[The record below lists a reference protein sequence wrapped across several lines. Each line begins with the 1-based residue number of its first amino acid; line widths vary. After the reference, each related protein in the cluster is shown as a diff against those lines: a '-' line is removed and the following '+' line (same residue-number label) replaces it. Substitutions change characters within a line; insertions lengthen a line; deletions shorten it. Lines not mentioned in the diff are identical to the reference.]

1 MTDGSHSQMASSLAS
16 VQALSDHV
24 AQCLEICEGP
34 GTFYAQNVPKKTL
47 KILTPKEDKH
57 KQQIKKSLS
66 G

>member
-24 AQCLEICEGP
+24 AQCLEIREGP
-34 GTFYAQNVPKKTL
+34 GTFYAQNVLKKL

-57 KQQIKKSLS
+57 K
-66 G
+66 

>member
-24 AQCLEICEGP
+24 ARCLEIREGS
-34 GTFYAQNVPKKTL
+34 GTFYAQNLKKKKL

-57 KQQIKKSLS
+57 KQQIKKSLA